1 MTDLLQ
7 VALHVYPV
15 QFVSWSIAGRNSY
28 SIISSVLSC
37 QTQPVEPSVSAS
49 HMERTIQAIKARV
62 LTRVSLQSQLHSLG
76 KGVLDSSFDLCK
88 LDRIDKHLN

>member
-1 MTDLLQ
+1 M
-7 VALHVYPV
+7 
-15 QFVSWSIAGRNSY
+15 
-28 SIISSVLSC
+28 
-37 QTQPVEPSVSAS
+37 EPSVSAS

-76 KGVLDSSFDLCK
+76 KGVLDFSFDLCK